1 MYIHHENIRLD
12 DGKSVV
18 YRFFGSAEQVF
29 L

>member
-1 MYIHHENIRLD
+1 MYIHQENIRLD

-18 YRFFGSAEQVF
+18 CRFFGSAEQVF